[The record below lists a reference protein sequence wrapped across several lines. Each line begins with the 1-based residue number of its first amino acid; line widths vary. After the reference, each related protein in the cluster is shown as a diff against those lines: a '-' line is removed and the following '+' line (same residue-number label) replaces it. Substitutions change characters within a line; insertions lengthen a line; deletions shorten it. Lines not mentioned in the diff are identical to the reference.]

1 MTFQTPEFLVYPVSR
16 LEDLGEVFPEPL
28 KFFKKQEFR
37 RYKGCQTDEW
47 WDGCHFARGATLTGS
62 GSLNRGI
69 IPEQRRPT
77 DYHIENGRIFSNTE
91 FYESE
96 FSIKKQRHRKSL
108 VVETSSIPEVMQL
121 FEVYQNI
128 WNHIVS
134 VDQTGK
140 RIEMNLIQSFT
151 PNLSGRPFYA
161 KKTLREYISRRK
173 LSQGPLRHKKLH
185 RLHSIPVDLNTH
197 PALRDQVASYMASI
211 GGDMRRVIHCRL
223 LRKSD
228 KRFLLCFTF
237 TIPDVIREVIND
249 KDKPSINFCR
259 DPRLVDIGISFSPK
273 GVSVVVQNAFEDREF
288 YCIKSD
294 LLKNTAQFINTFLNN
309 LKGRVRSIGMD
320 VNSPITGHLL
330 EVRKELS
337 RRLKTLAAVGATEF
351 YTPPRLV
358 SLGEQYP
365 SGTPFYDKSRLKVWE
380 RKLLSEHEEYAMIQG
395 LTGAPCL
402 IKVSQGKLITSRG
415 SDVNP
420 ETMANHALL
429 LALAKRDMWHG
440 ATFMDRGTCRTVR
453 KGLNRRKEKLQQK
466 TIVLN

>member
-16 LEDLGEVFPEPL
+16 LEDVGKVFPEPL
-28 KFFKKQEFR
+28 NFFKKQEFR
-37 RYKGCQTDEW
+37 RYKGCQTEEW
-47 WDGCHFARGATLTGS
+47 WDGCNFARGATLTGS
-62 GSLNRGI
+62 GSLNKGI

-77 DYHIENGRIFSNTE
+77 DYHIENGRILSNTE

-96 FSIKKQRHRKSL
+96 FSIEKQRHRKSL
-108 VVETSSIPEVMQL
+108 VVEVSCNSEVTQL
-121 FEVYQNI
+121 FEAYLDI
-128 WNHIVS
+128 WNHVVS

-140 RIEMNLIQSFT
+140 KVEMSLFQSLG
-151 PNLSGRPFYA
+151 PSLSTRPFYA
-161 KKTLREYISRRK
+161 KKTIREYISSRR
-173 LSQGPLRHKKLH
+173 LSNGPLRHKKLH

-197 PALRDQVASYMASI
+197 PALRDQVAGYMASI
-211 GGDMRRVIHCRL
+211 GGNMRRVIQCRL
-223 LRKSD
+223 VRKSD

-237 TIPDVIREVIND
+237 TTPDVIREVIND
-249 KDKPSINFCR
+249 KGEPSINFCR
-259 DPRLVDIGISFSPK
+259 DPRLVDIGISFSYK
-273 GVSVVVQNAFEDREF
+273 GISVVVQNAFEDREF
-288 YCIKSD
+288 YYIKSN
-294 LLKNTAQFINTFLNN
+294 LLKNTAKFINKFLNN
-309 LKGRVRSIGMD
+309 LKGRTRSVGMD
-320 VNSPITGHLL
+320 MNFPITGHLL

-337 RRLKTLAAVGATEF
+337 RRLRTLAAVGATEF

-365 SGTPFYDKSRLKVWE
+365 SGTPFYDKFRLKVWE
-380 RKLLSEHEEYAMIQG
+380 RKLLSGHEEYAMIQG

-402 IKVSQGKLITSRG
+402 IKVSQGKLITSKG

-440 ATFMDRGTCRTVR
+440 ATFLDRGTCRTVR

-466 TIVLN
+466 TIVLS